1 MSSLTT
7 AVKKSKGS
15 LCEPFSDVLSE
26 FKKGAYPM
34 SNTKLL
40 AGLSAAVLAAA
51 IFVAPAQASCRDNN
65 SCGIGSKKIH
75 HVVRKHV
82 KQASLRTTVRHKARK
97 HAQVASLRHHGKRGI
112 PANRGPVIAM
122 IKARAPSYGVP
133 TWFALRIAQIESG
146 YNPSARGAA
155 GEYGVYQL
163 KCQTARGLGYHGGCG
178 GLLNASTN
186 VNYGLKHLSQAV
198 RSSRGNLRM
207 AASKHNGG
215 LGTKRIV
222 KRYVA
227 MVF

>member
-1 MSSLTT
+1 MS
-7 AVKKSKGS
+7 
-15 LCEPFSDVLSE
+15 
-26 FKKGAYPM
+26 
-34 SNTKLL
+34 KLNL
-40 AGLSAAVLAAA
+40 VAGLSAALIAAA
-51 IFVAPAQASCRDNN
+51 VFVAPAQASCGDYGT
-65 SCGIGSKKIH
+65 CGFGTKKIH
-75 HVVRKHV
+75 HVVRKRV
-82 KQASLRTTVRHKARK
+82 KVATVRHHTRIHVKIGTTF
-97 HAQVASLRHHGKRGI
+97 ASLRHARKRVL

-146 YNPSARGAA
+146 YNPGARGAA

-163 KCQTARGLGYHGGCG
+163 KCATAKGLGYRGGCG

-186 VNYGLKHLSQAV
+186 VNYGLKHLSLAV

>member
-1 MSSLTT
+1 MS
-7 AVKKSKGS
+7 
-15 LCEPFSDVLSE
+15 
-26 FKKGAYPM
+26 
-34 SNTKLL
+34 KLKL
-40 AGLSAAVLAAA
+40 MAGLSAAVLAAA
-51 IFVAPAQASCRDNN
+51 IFVAPAQASCGDYGT
-65 SCGIGSKKIH
+65 CGFGTKKIH
-75 HVVRKHV
+75 HVLRKRVKVASVRHHARKHV
-82 KQASLRTTVRHKARK
+82 PK
-97 HAQVASLRHHGKRGI
+97 HVQVASVRHTRKHVI

-146 YNPSARGAA
+146 YNPNARGAA

-163 KCQTARGLGYHGGCG
+163 KCATAKGLGYRGGCG

-186 VNYGLKHLSQAV
+186 VNYGLKHLSMAV

-215 LGTKRIV
+215 LGTRRIV

>member
-1 MSSLTT
+1 MSKLKLMAGFS
-7 AVKKSKGS
+7 AV
-15 LCEPFSDVLSE
+15 FI
-26 FKKGAYPM
+26 
-34 SNTKLL
+34 T
-40 AGLSAAVLAAA
+40 AA
-51 IFVAPAQASCRDNN
+51 IFAAPAQASCRD
-65 SCGIGSKKIH
+65 SDTCGAGHKKTHRVMGTHVKHAAFRH
-75 HVVRKHV
+75 HTRKHV
-82 KQASLRTTVRHKARK
+82 KVASARRHGK
-97 HAQVASLRHHGKRGI
+97 HAT

-163 KCQTARGLGYHGGCG
+163 KCQTARGLGYRGGCG

-186 VNYGLKHLSQAV
+186 VNFGLKHLSMAV

-215 LGTKRIV
+215 LGTRHIV
-222 KRYVA
+222 KRYVR

>member
-1 MSSLTT
+1 MS
-7 AVKKSKGS
+7 
-15 LCEPFSDVLSE
+15 
-26 FKKGAYPM
+26 
-34 SNTKLL
+34 KLNL
-40 AGLSAAVLAAA
+40 MAGLSAAVIAAA
-51 IFVAPAQASCRDNN
+51 VFVAPAQASCGDYDT
-65 SCGIGSKKIH
+65 CGFGPKKIH
-75 HVVRKHV
+75 HVVRKRV
-82 KQASLRTTVRHKARK
+82 KVAAVRHHARK
-97 HAQVASLRHHGKRGI
+97 HVQVASLRHTRKHVT

-146 YNPSARGAA
+146 YNPNARGAA
-155 GEYGVYQL
+155 GEYGVFQL
-163 KCQTARGLGYHGGCG
+163 KCATAKGLGYRGGCG

-222 KRYVA
+222 KRYVNL
-227 MVF
+227 VF